1 MGLRLRHLADRG
13 EVAVILRLAERLA
26 RGTLEIVLPDGERRE
41 ITGPAPGPRAVLCL
55 RNGRVARRYLT
66 AGGVGFAE
74 GFIEGDWDTPDLATL
89 LELLSLNE
97 EAWGDGYFGGLWH
110 RWMRRIEHT
119 LRPNTRGGSR
129 RNIQAHYDLGNEFF
143 AAWLDPTMTY
153 SSALFAEAA
162 QDLETAQRTKYR
174 SLAREIAVAPGQRLL
189 EIGSGWG
196 GFAVTAAKEFGAR
209 VTSITVSRAQAEYAR
224 ARVFR
229 EGLAEQVE
237 ILLQDYRD
245 VKGRFDRIASIEMF
259 EAVGE
264 RFWPTYFRTLRERLL
279 PDGAAGL
286 QLITIAD
293 QYFEAY
299 RRNVD
304 FIQAYIFPGG
314 MLPSPA
320 VLDQRAAEAG
330 LARTQEIGFRRILR
344 ANLGNLERTL
354 PGGLA
359 AGARARLRRAFPTDL
374 DLLSR
379 LLRGRVPHARDRRRP
394 DGPAARVSR
403 GGGARTSSLRLG
415 RLRPAA
421 LAPRLSRVHGAAV
434 AAGSCHRC
442 RSVSPRASFWPSCWP
457 AARTSR

>member
-1 MGLRLRHLADRG
+1 MSAMTETNKIDAKPSVSMGLRLRHLADRG

-26 RGTLEIVLPDGERRE
+26 RGTLEIVLPDGEHRE

-97 EAWGDGYFGGLWH
+97 EAWGEGYFGGLWH

-330 LARTQEIGFRRILR
+330 LARTQEIGFGESYARTLAIWNERFQAAWPRVRELGFDERFRRIWTYYL
-344 ANLGNLERTL
+344 AYCEAGFRT
-354 PGGLA
+354 
-359 AGARARLRRAFPTDL
+359 RSIDVVQT
-374 DLLSR
+374 
-379 LLRGRVPHARDRRRP
+379 V
-394 DGPAARVSR
+394 
-403 GGGARTSSLRLG
+403 
-415 RLRPAA
+415 LRPA
-421 LAPRLSRVHGAAV
+421 
-434 AAGSCHRC
+434 
-442 RSVSPRASFWPSCWP
+442 
-457 AARTSR
+457 